1 MIGNIVVLTATI
13 TPRSGQSDLA
23 ISSPADRLNDYHKA
37 LAFYQALLDSS
48 VIQGV
53 VFAENSGYDLTATQK
68 LFPDPRIE
76 WLSTY
81 DLDYPSS
88 YHRGYGEFRLI
99 DHAMTKS
106 STVAN
111 LAADAVV
118 WKVTGR
124 YIVENL
130 RNVIRFAP
138 KEFDL
143 YCATNG
149 HWTEMSVMAWTRH
162 GHAKLL
168 LGVWELFTTGMA
180 PELILAP
187 RLVHSTRADCR
198 IIDVFSWP
206 PLIVGRRGTDG
217 GQFTGWRARWG
228 FRAKLLP
235 RLLQMP
241 FR

>member
-1 MIGNIVVLTATI
+1 
-13 TPRSGQSDLA
+13 
-23 ISSPADRLNDYHKA
+23 
-37 LAFYQALLDSS
+37 
-48 VIQGV
+48 
-53 VFAENSGYDLTATQK
+53 
-68 LFPDPRIE
+68 
-76 WLSTY
+76 
-81 DLDYPSS
+81 
-88 YHRGYGEFRLI
+88 
-99 DHAMTKS
+99 
-106 STVAN
+106 
-111 LAADAVV
+111 V

-149 HWTEMSVMAWTRH
+149 RWTEMSVMAWTRQ

-187 RLVHSTRADCR
+187 RLAHSTRADCR
-198 IIDVFSWP
+198 IISVFSWP

-217 GQFTGWRARWG
+217 ANFTGWKSRWK
-228 FRAKLLP
+228 FRIKLLP
-235 RLLQMP
+235 KLGRIL